1 MASPTWRRSS
11 SGTGSGAGA
20 SWTCGARGTS
30 ARFSPAEAAWLG
42 DIAVPVTTA
51 PRRSQADAFLVRAL
65 RAVPRLGPV
74 VLLLSPDLDV
84 LRQAPQTQEYL
95 RVLVP
100 PAAGQPP
107 VPASAYNAAAQL
119 LATEAGVDAN
129 PPWAR
134 VHLPDGLWL
143 TLHAARIGAV
153 ESGRERD
160 IAVTIEQTSPPE
172 RVDPFARAFGFTAR
186 ESELVGH
193 LVAGADTRELARRMF
208 LSGHTVQ
215 DHLKSIFAKTS
226 THNRLA
232 P

>member
-1 MASPTWRRSS
+1 
-11 SGTGSGAGA
+11 
-20 SWTCGARGTS
+20 
-30 ARFSPAEAAWLG
+30 
-42 DIAVPVTTA
+42 VTTA

-186 ESELVGH
+186 ESEPGSSR
-193 LVAGADTRELARRMF
+193 AGCSFPGTPSRTISSRSSRKPPRTTAWPPDFRV
-208 LSGHTVQ
+208 SW
-215 DHLKSIFAKTS
+215 SWS
-226 THNRLA
+226 
-232 P
+232 